1 MNKLKLRELRK
12 DKNVTQSE
20 IAKYLMI
27 SRETYSQYE
36 TGRHQMN
43 YETLFLLADYFSVS
57 IDYLL
62 GRYET
67 DSMLVNK
74 KERHLV
80 GRYRMLDERGK
91 AAVELTLDF
100 EYEQSTGGK
109 EPKKGFG

>member
-1 MNKLKLRELRK
+1 MYELKLRELREN
-12 DKNVTQSE
+12 KNGTQRE
-20 IAKYLMI
+20 LAKYLNI
-27 SRETYSQYE
+27 TRSAYSGYE
-36 TGRHQMN
+36 LGTRQMN

-109 EPKKGFG
+109 EAKKGFG